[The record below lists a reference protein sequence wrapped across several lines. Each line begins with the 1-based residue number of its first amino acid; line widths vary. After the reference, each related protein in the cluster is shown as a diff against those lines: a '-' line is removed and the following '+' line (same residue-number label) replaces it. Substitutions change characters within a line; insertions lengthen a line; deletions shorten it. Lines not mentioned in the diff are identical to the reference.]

1 MTMEM
6 KHKLPHFTVNVLGT
20 EYTVYLGSY
29 LDFGMKENVD
39 GDCEVMSKT
48 IRLRT
53 DMKEDWDGDKS
64 LLTKYVRH
72 VLIHELAHAFFFE
85 SGMLDYF
92 DDERII
98 EWLEV
103 NATKLVQTAQI
114 GDSTLLA
121 CLAALDSPSDS

>member
-1 MTMEM
+1 MTTEM

-29 LDFGMKENVD
+29 LDLGMKETVD

-64 LLTKYVRH
+64 LLTKYVRQ
-72 VLIHELAHAFFFE
+72 VLIH
-85 SGMLDYF
+85 
-92 DDERII
+92 
-98 EWLEV
+98 
-103 NATKLVQTAQI
+103 
-114 GDSTLLA
+114 
-121 CLAALDSPSDS
+121 

>member
-1 MTMEM
+1 MTTEM
-6 KHKLPHFTVNVLGT
+6 KHKLPHFIVSVLGT

-29 LDFGMKENVD
+29 LDLGMKETVD

-64 LLTKYVRH
+64 LLTQYVRH

-92 DDERII
+92 DDERVI

-103 NATKLVQTAQI
+103 NVTKLVSAAQTN
-114 GDSTLLA
+114 DTSLVA
-121 CLAALDSPSDS
+121 CLAALDSLSDS